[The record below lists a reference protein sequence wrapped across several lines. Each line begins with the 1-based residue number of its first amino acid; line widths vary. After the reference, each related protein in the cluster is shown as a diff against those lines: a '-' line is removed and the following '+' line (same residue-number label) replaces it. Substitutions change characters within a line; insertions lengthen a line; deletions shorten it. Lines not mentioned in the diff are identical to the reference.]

1 MSDEPRRSDAV
12 AEAVARLESR
22 MDESARA
29 TESALKKVRVN
40 QKRLERTIDK
50 IFTRL
55 MKLGAAFDP
64 TVDPRFVEA
73 AAPLIDAGRTMLGY
87 DRLYTL
93 WQAAASAAS
102 LPLPVVELG
111 TYRGGSAALLA
122 AAFRALAEEE
132 RELHVVDTFTGHLD
146 ETLSGHDDTDRQRG
160 KFQDNSAAD
169 VRQFLAEYRAVQV
182 HEGDATSVV
191 RTWPE
196 RQYALVHLDVD
207 LYRPTLDMLNY
218 FGPRIAPGGI
228 LVVDDY
234 EAPTCPGVAEAVA
247 RHLSRESG
255 YQRWRLQPEQLV
267 LIKR

>member
-1 MSDEPRRSDAV
+1 
-12 AEAVARLESR
+12 